1 MYKKSTNDAVI
12 NPRERERES
21 FVRLCVCPRVRGAG
35 RARARERNNINK
47 TRAHDAKCSD
57 EKRYTYAETDKGGET
72 HQNECKK
79 CTLTVNL

>member
-12 NPRERERES
+12 NPRERGRES

-35 RARARERNNINK
+35 RARERNNINK

-57 EKRYTYAETDKGGET
+57 EKRYTYAEADKGGET